1 MKSIVSVFFP
11 CRILAKLP
19 EENYHM
25 LKLTICLL
33 QHLAKHSSINH
44 MGPSN
49 LATCIAPSLYVHG
62 ANGSPPGKW
71 KGGEAQKQMQDSV
84 SEIQNVIAPL
94 IAFLITYHIELFG
107 EDILSMFVKHGC
119 QASPAVSLDDRYDS
133 QMQPSADEEEE
144 EEDMIG
150 DEDDDDNFS
159 AELTDKHH
167 RVQVHDGKPVLMR
180 DSYSGTD
187 SDSMHSVLS
196 MQDGG
201 SKYLY
206 SSLLFGLV

>member
-1 MKSIVSVFFP
+1 
-11 CRILAKLP
+11 
-19 EENYHM
+19 
-25 LKLTICLL
+25 
-33 QHLAKHSSINH
+33 